1 MDVENIGP
9 SWGLRACL
17 WEMQKTPLTR
27 FPRFLG
33 VFILFSWMREK
44 LKSGLAIDGVC
55 LSVRVNGEPG
65 TGSLYIYNFI
75 HFH

>member
-1 MDVENIGP
+1 MNVENIGP

-17 WEMQKTPLTR
+17 WGMQKTPLTR

-44 LKSGLAIDGVC
+44 LKWLGHLWGLFVC
-55 LSVRVNGEPG
+55 ACER
-65 TGSLYIYNFI
+65 
-75 HFH
+75 